1 MNHVKLQVIENMMV
15 IKDLA
20 SMVYKFFDKKSSGRG
35 VATEPN
41 YQLAYKLHR
50 QISRKFSRRKAYS
63 SFRDKTWGVDL
74 ADM

>member
-1 MNHVKLQVIENMMV
+1 MQVIENMMV

-63 SFRDKTWGVDL
+63 SFRGKTWGVDL